1 MDGQND
7 ECALLF
13 PFKDFPVPAQHLTD
27 GIDGEGVLL
36 RAPQHDV
43 LVLIHGVVPMQKA
56 TAIVLDEGDVTDAD
70 RPTLSVKEHAL
81 DAYLTADVV
90 VFRGQL
96 IKCRYD
102 AIRREGQGA
111 HA

>member
-1 MDGQND
+1 
-7 ECALLF
+7 
-13 PFKDFPVPAQHLTD
+13 
-27 GIDGEGVLL
+27 
-36 RAPQHDV
+36 
-43 LVLIHGVVPMQKA
+43 MQKA